1 MPETPREELA
11 RRLAQFPQEALSYF
25 KGGFG
30 AAATLSDSTRDQVL
44 QEVINN
50 FSRGTRRLD
59 GSIIR
64 PIAKLS
70 ERDSEQVASVYSL
83 VIGLLSESS
92 AMPEDFVNAARNIL
106 FSPDHETTARSI
118 ANAICVARA
127 NVKTSVDRAQL
138 AGEVLPSLD
147 EISVAVDMRF
157 RIIDAEVKLSVP
169 IALLH
174 IDTDANEELWVQ
186 LTRGDVEDTIEK
198 LSKCLEDM
206 KLIETLSFRK
216 S

>member
-1 MPETPREELA
+1 
-11 RRLAQFPQEALSYF
+11 
-25 KGGFG
+25 
-30 AAATLSDSTRDQVL
+30 
-44 QEVINN
+44 
-50 FSRGTRRLD
+50 
-59 GSIIR
+59 
-64 PIAKLS
+64 
-70 ERDSEQVASVYSL
+70 
-83 VIGLLSESS
+83 
-92 AMPEDFVNAARNIL
+92 
-106 FSPDHETTARSI
+106 
-118 ANAICVARA
+118 
-127 NVKTSVDRAQL
+127 
-138 AGEVLPSLD
+138 LD